1 MGRVIGT
8 QTQQMTMEKVA
19 AKVTDGIL
27 GGSLITSLIF
37 SNAKPWRFG
46 KKYVHTFKYQKSS
59 AMGWYTGMGNFNT
72 TEQVGE
78 VQGEWTPASMYG
90 SVTMPGLEL
99 SVNKSLP
106 IINQEAYKME
116 SAGQDLLD
124 SIGDAFYGS
133 GAGNQCDG
141 LDNVID
147 DGTVA
152 ATYAGLTRE
161 TYPVLNADVTSSVG
175 SLLLDHIAASIDA
188 ATIGSHQ
195 PDLII
200 TTKTLWRA
208 IEDLLFPSITAQ
220 YGAAG
225 STRGKVNRLGDV
237 GAGQTLTG
245 LAGYTA
251 IYFRGIPIVVDDKCP
266 SGDIWYLNRDFIFWS
281 GLPHY
286 KYGSVS
292 LGGGIIEG
300 VDNTVPTNHGI
311 AWTGFKTPI
320 NQDGVTGQF
329 LLYGQLI
336 CTSPR
341 HQAKDENCTA

>member
-1 MGRVIGT
+1 MRTIGT

-27 GGSLITSLIF
+27 DGSLITSLIF

-46 KKYVHTFKYQKSS
+46 KKYIHTFKTAKST
-59 AMGWYTGMGNFNT
+59 AQGWYTGMGNFNT
-72 TEQVGE
+72 TEQTGE
-78 VQGEWTPASMYG
+78 VQGEWTPSSMYG

-124 SIGDAFYGS
+124 TVGDAFFGS
-133 GAGNQCDG
+133 GTGSACDG
-141 LDNVID
+141 LDNIID

-152 ATYAGLTRE
+152 ATYAGLTRAS
-161 TYPVLNADVTSSVG
+161 YPVLNSTVTSSVG
-175 SLLLDHIAASIDA
+175 SLTLDDLGSAIDS

-200 TTKTLWRA
+200 TTKTIWRA
-208 IEDLLFPSITAQ
+208 IEDLLFPSITAT

-225 STRGKVNRLGDV
+225 SSRGKVSRLGDV

-245 LAGYTA
+245 IAGYTA
-251 IYFRGIPIVVDDKCP
+251 IYYRGIPIVVDDKCS
-266 SGDIWYLNRDFIFWS
+266 SGDIWFLNRDFIFWS

-286 KYGSVS
+286 KYGMVN
-292 LGGGIIEG
+292 LGGGILEG
-300 VDNTVPTNHGI
+300 VDDKVPTNHGI
-311 AWTGFKTPI
+311 AWTGFKEPI

-329 LLYGQLI
+329 LMYGQMI

-341 HQAKDENCTA
+341 HQGKLESVTA